1 MISEEEK
8 DNFYDTEDFLQQL
21 KAELESKVESR
32 QAIID
37 QLGESLQNDIK
48 DILEEVEIVREEIL
62 KPNLIDVS
70 KLIFF

>member
-70 KLIFF
+70 KLIFS